1 MSLFQKSV
9 LNQYLKQL
17 DKTKV
22 ENAYQ
27 KFKAHFHNA
36 TIQQHIRDSKE
47 EQYQG
52 EFLIDLFVNV
62 LGYTKNPQPNF
73 NLQTEQKNET
83 NSKKADG
90 AILKDSNAIA
100 VIELKGTNTTDLAT
114 VAPQAFGYKN
124 NQKECKYVIIS
135 NFEKLRFY
143 IDNAI
148 DFEEFNLFTL
158 TENEFTLLYLCLHID
173 NIFSDLPA
181 IIKQKSTVK
190 EQDITKQ
197 LYKDYSDFKRKLFT
211 DIVQLNPQ
219 YDKLILFKKSQ
230 KLLDRILF
238 ILFAEDRGL
247 LQANTIQTILDE
259 FENLKKLD
267 AYQPLYERF
276 KKHFT
281 YLNNGLKN
289 EKYEV
294 FGYNG
299 GLFANDEILDTI
311 KISDNLLQNYVP
323 ILSKYDYETDVDVNI
338 LGHIFEHSLNDIEE
352 IQAELDGTAIDK
364 TKTKRKKDGVFY
376 TPKYITKYIVENT
389 VGALCTEKRNEYGII
404 ADNYTPDKRKAKKKE
419 LLQTLDTYQNWL
431 LQITIVDPACGSG
444 AFLNQA
450 LDFLIQ
456 EHKGIDELRAQLLGH
471 SFVLPDH
478 EIEILENNIFGV
490 DLNDESVEIARLSLW
505 LRTARKGRK
514 LNSLNNNIKCGNSLI
529 DDATIA
535 GEKAFDWQKE
545 FPKIFERGGFDVVI
559 GNPPYV
565 QLQSI
570 KEISESLQG
579 LGYNTFE
586 KTGDLYCMFYEKGNI
601 ILKENGILG
610 FITSNKWMRSN
621 YGKSLRKYI
630 TEYTQPILIIDLG
643 AGIFDSATVDSNILI
658 FSKNDYKS
666 SFNAIDITN
675 ENYFLDFSIYENQ
688 KIEIN
693 PKKDEIWTIYNL
705 SERNIK
711 QQIEKLGT
719 PLKDW
724 NLKIYLGIKTGYNEA
739 FVIDKQTKEQ
749 LIKED
754 ANSIKIIKPI
764 LRGKDIKAYITDYS
778 DLWLINFH
786 NGYKVGNEYKERIKI
801 EDYPAIKKHLDKYW
815 NNLENRYD
823 KGETP
828 YNLRNCAYVNEFA
841 KKKIVYPD
849 ISQKLSFV
857 ILEEDYIVA
866 NTAYFLTTDSCYL
879 LSVLNSKLINYYYK
893 SISAQLG
900 STGIRSF
907 TIYIEQLPIPNIS
920 LSDQQPFIEKAETM
934 LQKNKEL
941 QTIKSNVVKLLQSQY
956 STININTKLN
966 NWNELSFKD
975 FCKELEKQK
984 IKLTLSEKAELLQ
997 YFETEQT
1004 KANNIQQTINQT
1016 DKEIDTM
1023 VYKLY
1028 ELTDEEIKIVENN

>member
-1 MSLFQKSV
+1 MALFQKSV
-9 LNQYLKQL
+9 LNQYLKDL

-22 ENAYQ
+22 TNAYTL
-27 KFKAHFHNA
+27 FKAHFHNT
-36 TIQQHIRDSKE
+36 TIQQHIRESKE

-90 AILKDSNAIA
+90 AILKDGNVLA
-100 VIELKGTNTTDLAT
+100 VIELKGTNTTDLNT
-114 VAPQAFGYKN
+114 VTQQAFGYKN
-124 NQKECKYVIIS
+124 NQKNCKYIIIS

-158 TENEFTLLYLCLHID
+158 TENEFTLLYLCLHYE
-173 NIFSDLPA
+173 NLLNDLPNK
-181 IIKQKSTVK
+181 IKQASTVK
-190 EQDITKQ
+190 EENITKQ
-197 LYKDYSDFKRKLFT
+197 LYKDYSDLKRKLFA
-211 DIVQLNPQ
+211 DIVHLNPQ

-238 ILFAEDRGL
+238 ILFAEDRNL
-247 LQANTIQTILDE
+247 IPVNTIHTILTE
-259 FENLKKLD
+259 WQQLQKLNVNVPLYDRFKNHFNYLNVGFKND
-267 AYQPLYERF
+267 AY
-276 KKHFT
+276 
-281 YLNNGLKN
+281 
-289 EKYEV
+289 EV
-294 FGYNG
+294 YGYNG
-299 GLFANDEILDTI
+299 GLFAEDEILDTI

-456 EHKGIDELRAQLLGH
+456 EHKSIDELRAQLLGH

-490 DLNDESVEIARLSLW
+490 DLNEESVEIARLSLW

-535 GEKAFDWQKE
+535 GEKAFNWQNE

-565 QLQSI
+565 GI
-570 KEISESLQG
+570 KDNKEYFDKHYTVSSS
-579 LGYNTFE
+579 
-586 KTGDLYCMFYEKGNI
+586 GDLYSIFYEKGCK
-601 ILKENGILG
+601 LLSSNGYLG
-610 FITSNKWMRSN
+610 FITPSSVFTNIGFTGVRLFLLNN
-621 YGKSLRKYI
+621 YQIKSI
-630 TEYTQPILIIDLG
+630 VDLG
-643 AGIFDSATVDSNILI
+643 ANVFSDASVDSGIIILKNDKNENHIILGSRNDFQFKEFSKKYFKQFDNLI
-658 FSKNDYKS
+658 FNIYSNNSDIDLTKKLIANNLTLNDYVEFSRGVEFGFKS
-666 SFNAIDITN
+666 EFVFDKKLA
-675 ENYFLDFSIYENQ
+675 ENYKPLLCGGNINRYEINFENRFVKFDYTNLSIYKSVSIYENE
-688 KIEIN
+688 KILIRRIGN
-693 PKKDEIWTIYNL
+693 KIVSAYDNNNFYNVCDVYNL
-705 SERNIK
+705 LNKDSSISS
-711 QQIEKLGT
+711 
-719 PLKDW
+719 LK
-724 NLKIYLGIKTGYNEA
+724 YLT
-739 FVIDKQTKEQ
+739 
-749 LIKED
+749 
-754 ANSIKIIKPI
+754 
-764 LRGKDIKAYITDYS
+764 
-778 DLWLINFH
+778 
-786 NGYKVGNEYKERIKI
+786 
-801 EDYPAIKKHLDKYW
+801 
-815 NNLENRYD
+815 
-823 KGETP
+823 
-828 YNLRNCAYVNEFA
+828 
-841 KKKIVYPD
+841 
-849 ISQKLSFV
+849 
-857 ILEEDYIVA
+857 
-866 NTAYFLTTDSCYL
+866 L
-879 LSVLNSKLINYYYK
+879 LLNSKLINYFYDVKFK
-893 SISAQLG
+893 SVKILFPKIPIQNLKL
-900 STGIRSF
+900 
-907 TIYIEQLPIPNIS
+907 LPIKQIS

-941 QTIKSNVVKLLQSQY
+941 QTIKTNFIKVLQSQY
-956 STININTKLN
+956 TTININTKLN

-975 FCKELEKQK
+975 FSKELEKQK

-1004 KANNIQQTINQT
+1004 KANTIQQTITQT